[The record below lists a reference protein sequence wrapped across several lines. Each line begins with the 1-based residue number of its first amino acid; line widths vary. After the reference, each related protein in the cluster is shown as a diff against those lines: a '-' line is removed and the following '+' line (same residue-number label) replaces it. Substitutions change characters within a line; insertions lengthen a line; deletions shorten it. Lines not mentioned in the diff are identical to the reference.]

1 MWNWL
6 LALHCMGMPQYF
18 LHIHNSHG
26 GAEDDE
32 GLEAASLS
40 EAREKAVAGIRSLLA
55 SEANNGEMNFK
66 GRIDISSGA
75 GEVLLSVP
83 FSDAITIKG
92 L

>member
-1 MWNWL
+1 MT
-6 LALHCMGMPQYF
+6 QFY

-32 GLEAASLS
+32 GLDADSLS
-40 EAREKAVAGIRSLLA
+40 EARKKTVHGIRSLLSA
-55 SEANNGEMNFK
+55 EAANGEIDFN
-66 GRIDISSGA
+66 GRIDISDGS

-83 FSDAITIKG
+83 FVDAITIRG